1 MNRARKKAESLSEN
15 QDLTDKERNREIK
28 SVYKRAGLLA
38 KKKTDIKYVVSKK
51 GGRGKR
57 PAMGQK
63 EKGPYRLVDKRLK
76 KDKVP
81 MKKKMKMQKKTPS
94 KSGKKPQK
102 RKN

>member
-1 MNRARKKAESLSEN
+1 MSEN

-28 SVYKRAGLLA
+28 SIYKRAGLLS
-38 KKKTDIKYVVSKK
+38 KKKVDIKYVVSKK

-81 MKKKMKMQKKTPS
+81 MKKKMKQQKKSNKKTPQK
-94 KSGKKPQK
+94 KSYK
-102 RKN
+102 R

>member
-1 MNRARKKAESLSEN
+1 LSEN

-28 SVYKRAGLLA
+28 SIYKRAGLLS
-38 KKKTDIKYVVSKK
+38 KKKIDIKYVVSKK

-81 MKKKMKMQKKTPS
+81 MKKKAKLQKSNKKTKTPQKKS
-94 KSGKKPQK
+94 YK
-102 RKN
+102 R

>member
-1 MNRARKKAESLSEN
+1 MSEN

-28 SVYKRAGLLA
+28 SIYKRAGLLS
-38 KKKTDIKYVVSKK
+38 KKKVDIKYVVSKK

-81 MKKKMKMQKKTPS
+81 MKKKLKQKKSNKKTPQK
-94 KSGKKPQK
+94 KSYK
-102 RKN
+102 R

>member
-1 MNRARKKAESLSEN
+1 LSEN

-28 SVYKRAGLLA
+28 SIYKRAGLLS
-38 KKKTDIKYVVSKK
+38 KKKIDIKYVVSKK

-81 MKKKMKMQKKTPS
+81 MKKKLKLKKSNKKAPQKKS
-94 KSGKKPQK
+94 YK
-102 RKN
+102 R

>member
-1 MNRARKKAESLSEN
+1 MSEN

-28 SVYKRAGLLA
+28 SIYKRAGLLS
-38 KKKTDIKYVVSKK
+38 KKKVDIKYVVSKK

-81 MKKKMKMQKKTPS
+81 MKKKMKQQKKS
-94 KSGKKPQK
+94 NKKMPQK
-102 RKN
+102 KSYKR

>member
-1 MNRARKKAESLSEN
+1 LSEN

-28 SVYKRAGLLA
+28 SIYKRAGLLS
-38 KKKTDIKYVVSKK
+38 KKKIDIKYVVSKK

-81 MKKKMKMQKKTPS
+81 MKKKLKLKKSNKKTPQK
-94 KSGKKPQK
+94 KSYK
-102 RKN
+102 R